1 MWRDRR
7 CGGDIKI
14 TDSGTTQPDTS
25 AGSHH
30 KTWGKRQLLGEK
42 KSKIVLAE
50 ISLMVSQGSD
60 GSGTSHR
67 AQPRHSCALRL
78 P

>member
-42 KSKIVLAE
+42 KSKIILARD
-50 ISLMVSQGSD
+50 QFD
-60 GSGTSHR
+60 GEPGF
-67 AQPRHSCALRL
+67 
-78 P
+78 

>member
-30 KTWGKRQLLGEK
+30 KTWGESLAKQLLGEK
-42 KSKIVLAE
+42 KSKIVLARD
-50 ISLMVSQGSD
+50 QFD
-60 GSGTSHR
+60 GEPGF
-67 AQPRHSCALRL
+67 
-78 P
+78 